1 MDADTRETPEDE
13 TLDYLLRLEKQA
25 QLRRIRRQ
33 ETDEA
38 QREGDGE

>member
-13 TLDYLLRLEKQA
+13 TLDYFRLEKQA